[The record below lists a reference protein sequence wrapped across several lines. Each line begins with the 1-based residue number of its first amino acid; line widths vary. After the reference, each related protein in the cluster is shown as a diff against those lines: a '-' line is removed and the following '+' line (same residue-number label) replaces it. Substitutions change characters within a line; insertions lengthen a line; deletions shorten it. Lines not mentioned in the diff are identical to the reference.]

1 MTQIETRI
9 TDSDADLYMIDRL
22 ELNRKIDR
30 ANSYVKK
37 VHQRLKFLEQQR
49 LRLLNPK
56 ETQDVSESFNKLLNK
71 SSQIKKEL

>member
-1 MTQIETRI
+1 MSRIETRV

-37 VHQRLKFLEQQR
+37 VHQRLRLLEQQR
-49 LRLLNPK
+49 LRLLTPK
-56 ETQDVSESFNKLLNK
+56 DTQDVSQSFDKLLNK
-71 SSQIKKEL
+71 SSQIQKEL